1 MTNKIK
7 HVTQERLK
15 ELFKL
20 TDKGLVWKVNRS
32 GVTIGKGS
40 IVHKSTGYKLLK
52 VDYRQYREHRLVWLY
67 VYGTLPKTLDHIDG
81 NKENNNIKNLREA
94 TISENMQNMKISSA
108 NTSGVKGVTWNKKR
122 QKWRARVRL
131 NKKEY
136 AAGFYKNLEEAQIA
150 VCKLREKLHGEFT
163 NNG

>member
-81 NKENNNIKNLREA
+81 NKENLAGSQRDS
-94 TISENMQNMKISSA
+94 ISLIH
-108 NTSGVKGVTWNKKR
+108 R
-122 QKWRARVRL
+122 
-131 NKKEY
+131 
-136 AAGFYKNLEEAQIA
+136 
-150 VCKLREKLHGEFT
+150 
-163 NNG
+163 